1 MSFAFQDDKVPEFET
16 KTDVHY
22 RFKISYVKIAEAV
35 REGKIA
41 LHHIDGKIYINM
53 AEAQQVFGHTAF

>member
-1 MSFAFQDDKVPEFET
+1 MSLAFQDDKVPEFGT

-35 REGKIA
+35 REAKIA
-41 LHHIDGKIYINM
+41 LHLIDGKIYINM
-53 AEAQQVFGHTAF
+53 AEAQKVFGHTAF